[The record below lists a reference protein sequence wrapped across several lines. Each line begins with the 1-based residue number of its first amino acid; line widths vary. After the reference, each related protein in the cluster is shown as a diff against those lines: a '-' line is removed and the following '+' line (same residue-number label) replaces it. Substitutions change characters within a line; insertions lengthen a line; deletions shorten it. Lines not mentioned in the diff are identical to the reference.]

1 MSTSLWVILMMVV
14 SVLFQNDFHINI
26 CIYWR
31 ERDREIQWKCVFNY
45 HDYTNGWDAYI
56 IVSFNSC
63 MIDFLLCFFMY
74 RIFYF
79 RKTQFM
85 ICSVYTRFPVDF
97 NEWFWTVNGARWLF
111 FSAKTF
117 YLFPNFCF
125 SSWLIGGGVIQWFNV
140 PLTCLSV
147 MCDTIQKQCSKCSNG
162 IFKIQFDEWLKYEV
176 DHLNMC
182 WVRGAVASLF
192 QFIVFVSQY
201 LRPFTQTDILLFYL
215 IGIKWPRSPY
225 SLHQMHSCNSK
236 QTQGQ
241 WPPHWLLCYFK
252 AEVHLPPSRQ
262 AHTACSPQSSH
273 SDRNV
278 AWEQRFVWYMM
289 HTTHNVNICFFTQ

>member
-111 FSAKTF
+111 FSAETF
-117 YLFPNFCF
+117 HLFPNFWFFLMIDWWWCN
-125 SSWLIGGGVIQWFNV
+125 SMVQRTIDMSIGDVWYNSKTVLKMLKWHLQNSIRWMVKIWSWSFEHVLGARCSGFTISVHCICIAIPTSIHTNRYFIILFDWNQVTPQPLFTSPNAFVQFKANARPMAATLI
-140 PLTCLSV
+140 T
-147 MCDTIQKQCSKCSNG
+147 M
-162 IFKIQFDEWLKYEV
+162 
-176 DHLNMC
+176 
-182 WVRGAVASLF
+182 LF
-192 QFIVFVSQY
+192 QS
-201 LRPFTQTDILLFYL
+201 
-215 IGIKWPRSPY
+215 RSAFA
-225 SLHQMHSCNSK
+225 
-236 QTQGQ
+236 TIAAG
-241 WPPHWLLCYFK
+241 
-252 AEVHLPPSRQ
+252 
-262 AHTACSPQSSH
+262 AHRRQSSI
-273 SDRNV
+273 V
-278 AWEQRFVWYMM
+278 AQW
-289 HTTHNVNICFFTQ
+289 